1 MPSLT
6 DAGLQVLPD
15 LNVHVCLSLMFLGL
29 MLLCTS
35 FYPGSSARSSVKRE
49 ARLDKVLLDM
59 KRHRKI
65 EEQILRT
72 GRDLFKSEKKVEDSV
87 TASSQKEREKTRER
101 ESNPNNIFSPRQ
113 RRYWSIN
120 APELGQAKFSD
131 TSATLE
137 FSKLSLICFYWFC
150 ILAINIFWE

>member
-6 DAGLQVLPD
+6 DAGLQVLSE
-15 LNVHVCLSLMFLGL
+15 LNIHVCFSLTFLGL
-29 MLLCTS
+29 MLCTS
-35 FYPGSSARSSVKRE
+35 FYSGSSARSSVKRE

-87 TASSQKEREKTRER
+87 SASSQKEREKARER

-113 RRYWSIN
+113 RRY
-120 APELGQAKFSD
+120 
-131 TSATLE
+131 
-137 FSKLSLICFYWFC
+137 
-150 ILAINIFWE
+150 